1 MKIRNIVSTILLL
14 VGVNS
19 FASDIKSQTIFV
31 DVIRSEP
38 IYKTVNI
45 RVPYDEVVSKAY
57 EVSVPCG
64 YDEPSTVNNNSI
76 GLDTIIGAG
85 LGIALGNQVG
95 KGNGRT
101 VAKIAGGLLG
111 AGVANNYYR
120 ENFDN
125 VQYCKETRYKDE
137 VVTHYDYTTKEK
149 LQGYRNIFIFN
160 GHKYTKITNRPK
172 KTIRVR
178 STISF

>member
-1 MKIRNIVSTILLL
+1 MKTKNLISVILLL

-19 FASDIKSQTIFV
+19 FASDIKSQTVYV
-31 DVIRSEP
+31 DVIKSEP

-45 RVPYDEVVSKAY
+45 RVPYEEVVSKAY

-64 YDEPSTVNNNSI
+64 HTTNTVNNNSI

-85 LGIALGNQVG
+85 LGVVLGNQVG

-101 VAKIAGGLLG
+101 AAKIAGGLLG

-120 ENFDN
+120 QNSNDIK
-125 VQYCKETRYKDE
+125 YCKETRYKDE
-137 VVTHYDYTTKEK
+137 VVTRYEYTTKEK
-149 LQGYRNIFIFN
+149 LQGYKNTFIYN
-160 GHKYTKITNRPK
+160 GHKYTKITHRPK
-172 KTIRVR
+172 KTILVR